1 MEKKKEKN
9 ENDFDHDK
17 LNVIEKQRM
26 KKQINQ
32 EIRNKDLK

>member
-9 ENDFDHDK
+9 ENDLDHDK

-26 KKQINQ
+26 KK
-32 EIRNKDLK
+32 